1 VFEHKGTPPASGLN
15 MNIRILL
22 ADDHQLIRD
31 GLRAL
36 IAAEQDMI
44 VVAEAENGRDAVDL
58 VKQHTPDIV
67 VMDINMPDLNGI
79 DATKI
84 ILKENPEV
92 KVIALSVHSTSRFVK
107 EMLKA
112 GVSGY
117 LVKHCAYEELATA
130 IRIVMKDKPYLS
142 SQIIGTVMD
151 DYATNFQSKKKSVF
165 SVLSSREREIL
176 QLVAEGLTSED
187 IADRLFISKKTVS
200 SHRRQ
205 IMKKLNLNSVAELT
219 RYAISEGLV
228 STEY

>member
-1 VFEHKGTPPASGLN
+1 MS
-15 MNIRILL
+15 IRILL
-22 ADDHQLIRD
+22 ADDHKLIRD

-36 IAAEQDMI
+36 IAGEQDMS
-44 VVAEAENGRDAVDL
+44 VVAEAGNGREAVEL
-58 VKQHTPDIV
+58 ARVHTPDIV

-79 DATKI
+79 DATKS
-84 ILKENPEV
+84 ILKNNPDI
-92 KVIALSVHSTSRFVK
+92 KVIALSVHSTRRFVK

-130 IRIVMKDKPYLS
+130 IRIVIKDKPYLS
-142 SQIIGTVMD
+142 SQIIGTVME
-151 DYATNFQSKKKSVF
+151 DYATDFKSDKSSVF
-165 SVLSSREREIL
+165 SLLSSREREIL

-187 IADRLFISKKTVS
+187 IGSRLFISGKTVS
-200 SHRRQ
+200 SHRRH

-228 STEY
+228 SSEY

>member
-1 VFEHKGTPPASGLN
+1 MISALGID

-22 ADDHQLIRD
+22 ADDHKLIRD

-36 IAAEQDMI
+36 IAGEKDMS
-44 VVAEAENGRDAVDL
+44 VVAEAGDGRKAIELASV
-58 VKQHTPDIV
+58 HTPDIV
-67 VMDINMPDLNGI
+67 VMDINMPGLNGI
-79 DATKI
+79 DATKS
-84 ILKENPEV
+84 ILKINPGI
-92 KVIALSVHSTSRFVK
+92 KVIALSVHSTNRFVK

-130 IRIVMKDKPYLS
+130 IRVVMKDKPYLS
-142 SQIIGTVMD
+142 SQIIGTVMEN
-151 DYATNFQSKKKSVF
+151 YATDFQPDKSSVF
-165 SVLSSREREIL
+165 SLLSSRERETL

-187 IADRLFISKKTVS
+187 IGSRLFISKKTVS

-219 RYAISEGLV
+219 RYAISEGLI
-228 STEY
+228 SPEY

>member
-1 VFEHKGTPPASGLN
+1 

-22 ADDHQLIRD
+22 ADDHKLIRD

-36 IAAEQDMI
+36 IAGEKDMS
-44 VVAEAENGRDAVDL
+44 VVAEAGDGRKAIELASV
-58 VKQHTPDIV
+58 HTPDIV
-67 VMDINMPDLNGI
+67 VMDINMPGLNGI
-79 DATKI
+79 DATKS
-84 ILKENPEV
+84 ILKINPGI
-92 KVIALSVHSTSRFVK
+92 KVIALSVHSTNRFVK

-130 IRIVMKDKPYLS
+130 IRVVMKDKPYLS
-142 SQIIGTVMD
+142 SQIIGTVMEN
-151 DYATNFQSKKKSVF
+151 YATDFQPDKSSVF
-165 SVLSSREREIL
+165 SLLSSRERETL

-187 IADRLFISKKTVS
+187 IGSRLFISKKTVS

-219 RYAISEGLV
+219 RYAISEGLI
-228 STEY
+228 SPEY

>member
-1 VFEHKGTPPASGLN
+1 MSIN
-15 MNIRILL
+15 ILL
-22 ADDHQLIRD
+22 ADDHKLIRD

-36 IAAEQDMI
+36 IAGEEDMN
-44 VVAEAENGRDAVDL
+44 VVAEADNGRDAVAL
-58 VKQHTPDIV
+58 ARQHTPDII

-79 DATKI
+79 DATKEI
-84 ILKENPEV
+84 IKENPGV
-92 KVIALSVHSTSRFVK
+92 KVIALSVHSTTRFVK

-130 IRIVMKDKPYLS
+130 IRTVMKDKPYLS
-142 SQIIGTVMD
+142 SQIIGTVME
-151 DYATNFQSKKKSVF
+151 DYAGDFQSKKKSVF
-165 SVLSSREREIL
+165 SILTSREREIL

-187 IADRLFISKKTVS
+187 IATHLFISKKTVS

-205 IMKKLNLNSVAELT
+205 IMKKLDLNSVAELT

-228 STEY
+228 SPEY

>member
-1 VFEHKGTPPASGLN
+1 MS
-15 MNIRILL
+15 IRILL
-22 ADDHQLIRD
+22 ADDHKLIRD

-36 IAAEQDMI
+36 IAGEKDMS
-44 VVAEAENGRDAVDL
+44 VVAEAGNGREAVDL
-58 VKQHTPDIV
+58 ANDHIPDIV

-79 DATKI
+79 DATKL
-84 ILKENPEV
+84 ILKDNPGI
-92 KVIALSVHSTSRFVK
+92 KVIALSVHSTNRFVK

-130 IRIVMKDKPYLS
+130 IRIVIRDKPYLS
-142 SQIIGTVMD
+142 SQIIGTVMA
-151 DYATNFQSKKKSVF
+151 DYATDFQSDKSSVF
-165 SVLSSREREIL
+165 SLLSSREREIL

-187 IADRLFISKKTVS
+187 IGSRLFISGKTVS

-205 IMKKLNLNSVAELT
+205 VMKKLKLNNVAELT

-228 STEY
+228 SPEY